1 MTVMVPPEYGT
12 AATEGNPI
20 TIERDGLT
28 VVEIESGTIDTS
40 KAGDGVSI
48 SPLHDDDV
56 PASPE
61 SKHLAEAA
69 ARALRRWT
77 SEN

>member
-12 AATEGNPI
+12 VAAEGNPI
-20 TIERDGLT
+20 TIERGGLT
-28 VVEIESGTIDTS
+28 VVEVESGTIGTS
-40 KAGDGVSI
+40 KAGAGVSI
-48 SPLHDDDV
+48 SRLQDDDV
-56 PASPE
+56 PPSPE
-61 SKHLAEAA
+61 SKHLVDAA

>member
-1 MTVMVPPEYGT
+1 MTVMAPPESGT
-12 AATEGNPI
+12 VATEGAPI
-20 TIERDGLT
+20 KIERDSLT
-28 VVEIESGTIDTS
+28 VVEIEPRTIDTS
-40 KAGDGVSI
+40 KAGNGVLI
-48 SPLHDDDV
+48 SPLQEDDL
-56 PASPE
+56 PPSPE